1 MAAETQVLLNNEKK
15 YIAKFFS
22 DADESDVKKVDLS
35 TLTWAKHTM
44 TLSGASTENF
54 KIGEVISTAAGHSAV
69 ENGSEFFIV
78 TGFVS
83 GATTVEVVGWDY
95 TNKKALAIDDSCSN
109 GDKIVG
115 SVTGLH
121 TETVA
126 NSGNLTEH
134 DYNVLVTKIMWAT
147 IGCQVGIEWDG
158 STAEK
163 YIGEFG
169 GNGSWSMPGNEL
181 PGIGINATG
190 DTGNVLGDIQF
201 STADQA
207 GTDSY
212 TIIMELKKQAPGY
225 DVPNYELN
233 ARLGFPVDFKL
244 GNFT

>member
-1 MAAETQVLLNNEKK
+1 MAAQTQILVNNEKK

-22 DADESDVKKVDLS
+22 DASEGNLKKIDLS
-35 TLTWAKHTM
+35 TLTWAKHTL
-44 TLSGASTENF
+44 TLSGTATEKF
-54 KIGEVISTAAGHSAV
+54 KVGEVISTAASHSAV
-69 ENGSEFFIV
+69 GDGSEFYIV
-78 TGFVS
+78 TGFTA
-83 GATTVEVVGWDY
+83 GASTVEVVGWDY
-95 TNKKALAIDDSCSN
+95 TNKKAAAISDACSN

-115 SVTGLH
+115 SVSGVH

-126 NSGNLTEH
+126 NSGNLTEL
-134 DYNVLVTKIMWAT
+134 DYNVLVTKIMWIT
-147 IGCQVGIEWDG
+147 NGLQVEIEWDG

-163 YIGEFG
+163 TIAELS
-169 GNGSWSMPGNEL
+169 GNGSWSMPGNEW

-190 DTGNVLGDIQF
+190 DSGDVLGDIQF
-201 STADQA
+201 STTGH
-207 GTDSY
+207 GTGDSY